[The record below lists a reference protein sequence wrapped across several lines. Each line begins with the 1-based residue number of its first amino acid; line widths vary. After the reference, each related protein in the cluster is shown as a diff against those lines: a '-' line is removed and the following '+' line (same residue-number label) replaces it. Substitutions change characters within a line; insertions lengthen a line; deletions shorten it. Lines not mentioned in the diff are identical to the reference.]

1 MFCSWHRRAVPKQ
14 HQIHTQP
21 DWFRV
26 FGCGNANALTLLA
39 HCGSSVLLLLGCGK
53 IYFTQ
58 FRDWKW
64 KIRFLEKKKF
74 RMDLPLLWFIVGGLY
89 DILGRTIWILIP
101 MVTQD
106 RGLIEMTRRLA
117 WNLLRLER
125 EQVFYFKK
133 PERNRVKNLN
143 N

>member
-1 MFCSWHRRAVPKQ
+1 
-14 HQIHTQP
+14 
-21 DWFRV
+21 
-26 FGCGNANALTLLA
+26 
-39 HCGSSVLLLLGCGK
+39 
-53 IYFTQ
+53 
-58 FRDWKW
+58 
-64 KIRFLEKKKF
+64 
-74 RMDLPLLWFIVGGLY
+74 
-89 DILGRTIWILIP
+89 